1 MRVWVAMV
9 VAMAALAACD
19 SVSDDPLARNRVT
32 CANANAEA
40 AERDAACTALIDSGE
55 LDEAAR
61 AEAQAHRGVARRA
74 AGQVTPALRDFEAAL
89 RVDEN
94 NAEALAGRAA
104 ILLAS
109 GQLDAVEPLVDQ
121 LIAQG
126 DELDQAHLM
135 KGDIAYQRGDYQA
148 AVASYDEAINRNR
161 GLALAY
167 AHRGRAKQRLQD
179 DVGAL
184 ADFDAAVRNDNDLV
198 DARAARCWL
207 SVQQSRNLDR
217 ARSDAETAVAAAP
230 ENVEALLCRGVL
242 QLRGGEWAGA
252 RTSFETALSVEPGN
266 PTALFG
272 RGVARRRGGDNDGRD
287 DMDRARDFDRHI
299 GEAFDEMG
307 VRTF

>member
-1 MRVWVAMV
+1 MRAWVAMV
-9 VAMAALAACD
+9 VAAAALAACD
-19 SVSDDPLARNRVT
+19 RVSDDPLARDRVT
-32 CANANAEA
+32 CENANADA
-40 AERDAACTALIDSGE
+40 TERDTACTALIDSGE
-55 LDEAAR
+55 LNEAAR

-135 KGDIAYQRGDYQA
+135 KGDIAFQRGDYQA
-148 AVASYDEAINRNR
+148 AITSYDEAINSNR

-198 DARAARCWL
+198 DARAGRCWL

-217 ARSDAETAVAAAP
+217 ARGDAETAVAAAP
-230 ENVEALLCRGVL
+230 ENVEAQLCRGVL

-252 RTSFETALSVEPGN
+252 RTSFEAALAVEPGN

-272 RGVARRRGGDNDGRD
+272 RGVARRRGGDRDGSD

-299 GEAFDEMG
+299 GEAFDNMG

>member
-1 MRVWVAMV
+1 MRAWVAV
-9 VAMAALAACD
+9 LVGAATLAACD
-19 SVSDDPLARNRVT
+19 RASDDPLARNRVT

-40 AERDAACTALIDSGE
+40 AERDAACTALIDGGE
-55 LDEAAR
+55 LGEAER

-74 AGQVTPALRDFEAAL
+74 SGQVTPALRDFEAAL

-109 GQLDAVEPLVDQ
+109 GQLDAVEPLVDR

-135 KGDIAYQRGDYQA
+135 KGDIAFQRGDYQA
-148 AVASYDEAINRNR
+148 AITSYDEAINRNR

-217 ARSDAETAVAAAP
+217 ARGDAETAVAAAP
-230 ENVEALLCRGVL
+230 ENVEAQLCRGVL

-252 RTSFETALSVEPGN
+252 RTSFEAALAIEPGN

-272 RGVARRRGGDNDGRD
+272 RGVARRRSGDNDGRD

-299 GEAFDEMG
+299 GEAFDDMG